1 MFSLA
6 WFFSPFRRQSSVVR
20 RECECECV
28 FDLDL
33 NRALGTYLL
42 YDHRP
47 PTSIPRKE
55 RARTTSRAPRIRLSA
70 LATRPLLLLT
80 LILVLV
86 LSPGSWNASVT
97 DRITDLLIPLS
108 VHRHRHCS
116 PVLEREAAP
125 SRAVRVRVNPPTGV
139 FVLDLDL
146 EPRGSLFFFLLVLRF
161 LSPRV

>member
-1 MFSLA
+1 MIQCVGRGRGGAVDNETRLPVCFPWLGS
-6 WFFSPFRRQSSVVR
+6 FRLFVVSRQSSVVR
-20 RECECECV
+20 RECECV

-33 NRALGTYLL
+33 NRDLGTYLL

-47 PTSIPRKE
+47 STSIHRKE
-55 RARTTSRAPRIRLSA
+55 RARTTSRALRIRLSA

-97 DRITDLLIPLS
+97 DRITDLLIPLL

-116 PVLEREAAP
+116 LLTR
-125 SRAVRVRVNPPTGV
+125 
-139 FVLDLDL
+139 
-146 EPRGSLFFFLLVLRF
+146 PRT
-161 LSPRV
+161 